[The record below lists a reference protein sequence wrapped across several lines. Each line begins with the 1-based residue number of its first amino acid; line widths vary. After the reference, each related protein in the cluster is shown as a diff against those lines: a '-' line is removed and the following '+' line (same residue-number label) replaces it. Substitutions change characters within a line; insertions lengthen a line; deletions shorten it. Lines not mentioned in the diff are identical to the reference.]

1 MKFSVLIL
9 LIINSFFIIG
19 CGIAT
24 STQTGYLKQP
34 TANIDPNASDKYTGG
49 NQTDKQR
56 AIQSDLPLELWDS
69 FEYRKMAGMSNSG
82 WNNTKIEFCVFKGPG
97 SKLSVG
103 EKVEIIEEAR
113 CLNSHYSADDESPN
127 RKYPVGLVKIRVLS
141 TGQTGWTWTSSVN
154 FD

>member
-34 TANIDPNASDKYTGG
+34 TVNINPDTSDKYTGG
-49 NQTDKQR
+49 NVSKQR
-56 AIQSDLPLELWDS
+56 AIKTDLPLELWNS
-69 FEYRKMAGMSNSG
+69 FEYQKIAAGNSY
-82 WNNTKIEFCVFKGPG
+82 WVTAKSEFCVFEGPG

-113 CLNSHYSADDESPN
+113 CLNSQYTADDESRN

-141 TGQTGWTWTSSVN
+141 TGQIGWTWTSSVN

>member
-1 MKFSVLIL
+1 MKFSVLIF

-34 TANIDPNASDKYTGG
+34 TVNINPDTSDKYTGG
-49 NQTDKQR
+49 NVSKQR
-56 AIQSDLPLELWDS
+56 AIKTDLPLELWNS
-69 FEYRKMAGMSNSG
+69 FEYQKIAAGNSY
-82 WNNTKIEFCVFKGPG
+82 WVTAKSEFCVFEGPG

-113 CLNSHYSADDESPN
+113 CLNSQYTADDESPN

>member
-19 CGIAT
+19 CGITT

-34 TANIDPNASDKYTGG
+34 TANINPDTSDKYTGG
-49 NQTDKQR
+49 NVSKQR
-56 AIQSDLPLELWDS
+56 AIKTDLPLELWNS
-69 FEYRKMAGMSNSG
+69 FEYQKIAAGNSY
-82 WNNTKIEFCVFKGPG
+82 WVTAKSEFCVFEGPG

-113 CLNSHYSADDESPN
+113 CLNSQYTADDESPN

>member
-34 TANIDPNASDKYTGG
+34 TVNINPDTSDKYTGG
-49 NQTDKQR
+49 NVSKQR
-56 AIQSDLPLELWDS
+56 AIKTDLPLELWNS
-69 FEYRKMAGMSNSG
+69 FEYQKIAAGNSY
-82 WNNTKIEFCVFKGPG
+82 WVTAKSEFCVFEGPG

-113 CLNSHYSADDESPN
+113 CLNSQYTADDESLN

>member
-9 LIINSFFIIG
+9 LIINLLFIFG
-19 CGIAT
+19 CGNTT

-34 TANIDPNASDKYTGG
+34 TVNINPDTSDKYTGG
-49 NQTDKQR
+49 NVSKQR
-56 AIQSDLPLELWDS
+56 AIKTDLPLELWNS
-69 FEYRKMAGMSNSG
+69 FEYQKIAAGNSY
-82 WNNTKIEFCVFKGPG
+82 WVTAKSEFCVFEGPG

-113 CLNSHYSADDESPN
+113 CLNSQYTADDESLN

-141 TGQTGWTWTSSVN
+141 TGQIGWTWTSSVN

>member
-1 MKFSVLIL
+1 M
-9 LIINSFFIIG
+9 IINSFFIIG

-24 STQTGYLKQP
+24 STQTGYLKQS
-34 TANIDPNASDKYTGG
+34 TVNINPDTSDKYTGG
-49 NQTDKQR
+49 NVSKQR
-56 AIQSDLPLELWDS
+56 AIKTDLPLELWNS
-69 FEYRKMAGMSNSG
+69 FEYQKIAAGNSY
-82 WNNTKIEFCVFKGPG
+82 WVTAKSEFCVFEGPG

-113 CLNSHYSADDESPN
+113 CLNSQYTADDESPN

-141 TGQTGWTWTSSVN
+141 TGQIGWTWTSSVN

>member
-1 MKFSVLIL
+1 MKFSVLIF

-34 TANIDPNASDKYTGG
+34 TVNINPDTSDKYTGG
-49 NQTDKQR
+49 NVSKQR
-56 AIQSDLPLELWDS
+56 AIKTDLPLELWNS
-69 FEYRKMAGMSNSG
+69 FEYQKIAAGNSY
-82 WNNTKIEFCVFKGPG
+82 WVTAKSEFCVFEGPG

-113 CLNSHYSADDESPN
+113 CLNSQYTADDESLN

-141 TGQTGWTWTSSVN
+141 TGQIGWTWTSSVN

>member
-1 MKFSVLIL
+1 
-9 LIINSFFIIG
+9 
-19 CGIAT
+19 
-24 STQTGYLKQP
+24 
-34 TANIDPNASDKYTGG
+34 
-49 NQTDKQR
+49 
-56 AIQSDLPLELWDS
+56 
-69 FEYRKMAGMSNSG
+69 MAGMSNSG
-82 WNNTKIEFCVFKGPG
+82 WNNTKIEFCVFEGSG

-113 CLNSHYSADDESPN
+113 CLNSQYTADDESPN

>member
-9 LIINSFFIIG
+9 LIINLLFIFG
-19 CGIAT
+19 CGNTT

-34 TANIDPNASDKYTGG
+34 TVNINPDTSDKYTGG
-49 NQTDKQR
+49 NVSKQR
-56 AIQSDLPLELWDS
+56 AIKTDLPLELWNS
-69 FEYRKMAGMSNSG
+69 FEYQKIAAGNSY
-82 WNNTKIEFCVFKGPG
+82 WVTAKSEFCVFEGPG

-127 RKYPVGLVKIRVLS
+127 RKYPIGLVKIRVLS

>member
-19 CGIAT
+19 CGITT

-34 TANIDPNASDKYTGG
+34 TVNINPDTSDKYTGG
-49 NQTDKQR
+49 NVSKQR
-56 AIQSDLPLELWDS
+56 AIKTDLPLELWNS
-69 FEYRKMAGMSNSG
+69 FEYQKIAAGNSY
-82 WNNTKIEFCVFKGPG
+82 WVTAKSEFCVFEGPG

>member
-34 TANIDPNASDKYTGG
+34 TVNINPDTSDKYTGG
-49 NQTDKQR
+49 NVSKQR
-56 AIQSDLPLELWDS
+56 AIKTDLPLELWNS
-69 FEYRKMAGMSNSG
+69 FEYQKIAAGNSY
-82 WNNTKIEFCVFKGPG
+82 WVTAKSEFCVFEGPG

-113 CLNSHYSADDESPN
+113 CLNSQYTADDESPN
-127 RKYPVGLVKIRVLS
+127 RKYPFGLVKIRVLS

>member
-1 MKFSVLIL
+1 MKFSVLIF

-34 TANIDPNASDKYTGG
+34 TVNINPDTSDKYTGG
-49 NQTDKQR
+49 NVSKQR
-56 AIQSDLPLELWDS
+56 AIKTDLPLELWNS
-69 FEYRKMAGMSNSG
+69 FEYQKIAAGNSY
-82 WNNTKIEFCVFKGPG
+82 WVTAKSEFCVFEGPG

-113 CLNSHYSADDESPN
+113 CLNSQYTADDESPN

-141 TGQTGWTWTSSVN
+141 TGQIGWTWTSSVN

>member
-34 TANIDPNASDKYTGG
+34 TVNINPDTSDKYTGG
-49 NQTDKQR
+49 NVSKQR
-56 AIQSDLPLELWDS
+56 AIKTDLPLELWNS
-69 FEYRKMAGMSNSG
+69 FEYQKIAAGNSY
-82 WNNTKIEFCVFKGPG
+82 WVTAKSEFCVFEGPG

>member
-1 MKFSVLIL
+1 M
-9 LIINSFFIIG
+9 IINSFFIIG

-34 TANIDPNASDKYTGG
+34 TVNINPDTSDKYTGG
-49 NQTDKQR
+49 NVSKQR
-56 AIQSDLPLELWDS
+56 AIKTDLPLELWNS
-69 FEYRKMAGMSNSG
+69 FEYQKIAAGNSY
-82 WNNTKIEFCVFKGPG
+82 WVTAKSEFCVFEGPG

-113 CLNSHYSADDESPN
+113 CLNSQYTADDESPN

-141 TGQTGWTWTSSVN
+141 TGQIGWTWTSSVN

>member
-34 TANIDPNASDKYTGG
+34 TVNINPDTSDKYTGG
-49 NQTDKQR
+49 NVSKQR
-56 AIQSDLPLELWDS
+56 AIKTDLPLELWNS
-69 FEYRKMAGMSNSG
+69 FEYQKIAAGNSY
-82 WNNTKIEFCVFKGPG
+82 WVTAKSEFCVFEGPG

-113 CLNSHYSADDESPN
+113 CLNSQYTADDESPN

-141 TGQTGWTWTSSVN
+141 TGQIGWTWTSSVN

>member
-9 LIINSFFIIG
+9 LIINLLFIFG
-19 CGIAT
+19 CGNTT

-34 TANIDPNASDKYTGG
+34 TVNINPDTSDKYTGG
-49 NQTDKQR
+49 NVSKQR
-56 AIQSDLPLELWDS
+56 AIKTDLPLELWNS
-69 FEYRKMAGMSNSG
+69 FEYQKIAAGNSY
-82 WNNTKIEFCVFKGPG
+82 WVTAKSEFCVFEGPG

-113 CLNSHYSADDESPN
+113 CLNSQYTADDESPN

-141 TGQTGWTWTSSVN
+141 TGQIGWTWTSSVN

>member
-9 LIINSFFIIG
+9 LIINLLFIFG
-19 CGIAT
+19 CGNTT

-34 TANIDPNASDKYTGG
+34 TVNINPDTSDKYTGG
-49 NQTDKQR
+49 NVSKQR
-56 AIQSDLPLELWDS
+56 AIKTDLPLELWNS
-69 FEYRKMAGMSNSG
+69 FEYQKIAAGNSY
-82 WNNTKIEFCVFKGPG
+82 WVTAKSEFCVFEGPG

>member
-1 MKFSVLIL
+1 MKFSVLIF
-9 LIINSFFIIG
+9 LIINSFFIIV

-34 TANIDPNASDKYTGG
+34 TVNINPDTSDKYTGG
-49 NQTDKQR
+49 NVSKQR
-56 AIQSDLPLELWDS
+56 AIKTDLPLELWNS
-69 FEYRKMAGMSNSG
+69 FEYQKIAAGNSY
-82 WNNTKIEFCVFKGPG
+82 WVTAKSEFCVFEGPG

>member
-24 STQTGYLKQP
+24 STQTGYLKQS
-34 TANIDPNASDKYTGG
+34 TVNINPDTSDKYTGG
-49 NQTDKQR
+49 NVSKQR
-56 AIQSDLPLELWDS
+56 AIKTDLPLELWNS
-69 FEYRKMAGMSNSG
+69 FEYQKIAAGNSY
-82 WNNTKIEFCVFKGPG
+82 WVTAKSEFCVFEGPG

-113 CLNSHYSADDESPN
+113 CLNSQYTADDESPN

-141 TGQTGWTWTSSVN
+141 TGQIGWTWTSSVN

>member
-1 MKFSVLIL
+1 MKFSVLIF

-34 TANIDPNASDKYTGG
+34 TVNINPDTSDKYTGG
-49 NQTDKQR
+49 NVSKQR
-56 AIQSDLPLELWDS
+56 AIKTDLPLELWNS
-69 FEYRKMAGMSNSG
+69 FEYQKIAAGNSY
-82 WNNTKIEFCVFKGPG
+82 WVTAKSEFCVFEGPG

-113 CLNSHYSADDESPN
+113 CLNSQYSADDESPN

>member
-34 TANIDPNASDKYTGG
+34 TVNINPDTSDKYTGG
-49 NQTDKQR
+49 NVSKQR
-56 AIQSDLPLELWDS
+56 AIKTDLPLELWNS
-69 FEYRKMAGMSNSG
+69 FEYQKIAAGNSY
-82 WNNTKIEFCVFKGPG
+82 WVTAKSEFCVFEGPG

-127 RKYPVGLVKIRVLS
+127 RKYPIGLVKIRVLS

>member
-1 MKFSVLIL
+1 MKFSVLIF

-34 TANIDPNASDKYTGG
+34 TVNINPDTSDKYTGG
-49 NQTDKQR
+49 NVSKQR
-56 AIQSDLPLELWDS
+56 AIKTDLPLELWNS
-69 FEYRKMAGMSNSG
+69 FEYQKIAAGNSY
-82 WNNTKIEFCVFKGPG
+82 WVTAKSEFCVFEGPG

>member
-34 TANIDPNASDKYTGG
+34 TVNINPDTSDKYTGG
-49 NQTDKQR
+49 NVSKQR
-56 AIQSDLPLELWDS
+56 AIKTDLPLELWNS
-69 FEYRKMAGMSNSG
+69 FEYQKIAAGNSY
-82 WNNTKIEFCVFKGPG
+82 WVTAKSEFCVFEGPG

-113 CLNSHYSADDESPN
+113 CLNSQYTADDESLN

-141 TGQTGWTWTSSVN
+141 TGQIGWTWTSSVN

>member
-1 MKFSVLIL
+1 M
-9 LIINSFFIIG
+9 IINSFFIIG

-34 TANIDPNASDKYTGG
+34 TVNINPDTSDKYTGG
-49 NQTDKQR
+49 NVSKQR
-56 AIQSDLPLELWDS
+56 AIKTDLPLELWNS
-69 FEYRKMAGMSNSG
+69 FEYQKIAAGNSY
-82 WNNTKIEFCVFKGPG
+82 WVTAKSEFCVFEGPG

>member
-34 TANIDPNASDKYTGG
+34 TVNINPDTSDKYTGG
-49 NQTDKQR
+49 NVSKQR
-56 AIQSDLPLELWDS
+56 AIKTDLPLELWNS
-69 FEYRKMAGMSNSG
+69 FEYQKIAAGNSY
-82 WNNTKIEFCVFKGPG
+82 WVTAKSEFCVFEGSG

>member
-24 STQTGYLKQP
+24 STQTGYLKQS
-34 TANIDPNASDKYTGG
+34 TVNINPDTSDKYTGG
-49 NQTDKQR
+49 NVSKQR
-56 AIQSDLPLELWDS
+56 AIKTDLPLELWNS
-69 FEYRKMAGMSNSG
+69 FEYQKIAAGNSY
-82 WNNTKIEFCVFKGPG
+82 WVTAKSEFCVFEGPG

-141 TGQTGWTWTSSVN
+141 TGQIGWTWTSSVN

>member
-1 MKFSVLIL
+1 MN
-9 LIINSFFIIG
+9 INPD
-19 CGIAT
+19 T
-24 STQTGYLKQP
+24 
-34 TANIDPNASDKYTGG
+34 SDKYTGG
-49 NQTDKQR
+49 NVSKQR
-56 AIQSDLPLELWDS
+56 AIKTDLPLELWNS
-69 FEYRKMAGMSNSG
+69 FEYQKIAAGNSY
-82 WNNTKIEFCVFKGPG
+82 WVTAKSEFCVFEGPG

-127 RKYPVGLVKIRVLS
+127 RKYPIGLVKIRVLS

>member
-9 LIINSFFIIG
+9 LIINLFFIIG
-19 CGIAT
+19 CGITT

-56 AIQSDLPLELWDS
+56 AIKSDLPLELWNS

-82 WNNTKIEFCVFKGPG
+82 WATAKSEFCVFEGAG
-97 SKLSVG
+97 SKLSIG

-113 CLNSHYSADDESPN
+113 CLNSQYSPDDASPN

>member
-1 MKFSVLIL
+1 MKFSVLIF

-34 TANIDPNASDKYTGG
+34 TVNINPDTSDKYTGG
-49 NQTDKQR
+49 NVSKQR
-56 AIQSDLPLELWDS
+56 AIKTDLPLELWNS
-69 FEYRKMAGMSNSG
+69 FEYQKIAAGNSY
-82 WNNTKIEFCVFKGPG
+82 WVTAKSEFCVFEGPG

-113 CLNSHYSADDESPN
+113 CLNSQYTADDESLN

>member
-24 STQTGYLKQP
+24 STQSGYLKQP
-34 TANIDPNASDKYTGG
+34 TVNINPDTSDKYTGG
-49 NQTDKQR
+49 NVSKQR
-56 AIQSDLPLELWDS
+56 AIKTDLPLELWNS
-69 FEYRKMAGMSNSG
+69 FEYQKIAAGNSY
-82 WNNTKIEFCVFKGPG
+82 WVTAKSEFCVFEGPG

-113 CLNSHYSADDESPN
+113 CLNSQYTADDESPN

>member
-19 CGIAT
+19 CGITT

-34 TANIDPNASDKYTGG
+34 TVNINPDTSDKYTGG
-49 NQTDKQR
+49 NVSKQR
-56 AIQSDLPLELWDS
+56 AIKTDLPLELWNS
-69 FEYRKMAGMSNSG
+69 FEYQKIAAGNSY
-82 WNNTKIEFCVFKGPG
+82 WVTAKSEFCVFEGPG

-113 CLNSHYSADDESPN
+113 CLNSQYTVDDESPN